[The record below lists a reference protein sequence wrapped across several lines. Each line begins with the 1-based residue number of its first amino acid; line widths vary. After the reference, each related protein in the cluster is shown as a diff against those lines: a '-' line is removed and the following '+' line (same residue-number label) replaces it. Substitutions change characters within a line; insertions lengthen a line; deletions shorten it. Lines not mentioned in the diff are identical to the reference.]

1 MDVRMLDD
9 IPLPEQSVY
18 EGDEGRQLRRV
29 IGRGWLF
36 GIPVMF
42 AISLL
47 VLYLATRSTIG
58 ILIVAGWGA
67 IVAGPYFGGFVLL
80 NRGALALDLEADLEP
95 ASGDVDGTALARS
108 LAGLA

>member
-1 MDVRMLDD
+1 MLDE
-9 IPLPEQSVY
+9 IPLPEQAVF
-18 EGDEGRQLRRV
+18 EGEESRQLGHV
-29 IGRGWLF
+29 IGRGWIF

-42 AISLL
+42 AVSLL
-47 VLYLATRSTIG
+47 MLYLATRSTIG

-95 ASGDVDGTALARS
+95 ATTDVDSTALARS
-108 LAGLA
+108 LAGLT